1 MRSLVAAA
9 TGAVAA
15 AFLGALCCAG
25 PLMFVFFGVGAG
37 LASTFDPLRPLFTA
51 VMLGALGL
59 GFYRVYRR
67 RGPTPAASAGAT
79 CAIPTHLGRDR
90 ILLWSA
96 TVIAAVLWSFPYWLN
111 LFL

>member
-1 MRSLVAAA
+1 MRSLVAATA
-9 TGAVAA
+9 GAIAA

-25 PLMFVFFGVGAG
+25 PLLFVLFGVGAG

-51 VMLGALGL
+51 VMFGALGL
-59 GFYRVYRR
+59 GFHSVYRR
-67 RGPTPAASAGAT
+67 RGPIPAASAGAT
-79 CAIPTHLGRDR
+79 CAVPTRRGRDR

-96 TVIAAVLWSFPYWLN
+96 TVLAAVLWSFPYWLN